1 MQSIP
6 NVGHPMVELVSAA
19 LVLLWACCV
28 FFRGLLGEM
37 GLGEGTQRA
46 PSPARRRQPAGY
58 EWRRVGRLGGRVL
71 AVRVQLILA

>member
-1 MQSIP
+1 MLK
-6 NVGHPMVELVSAA
+6 LVSRAA
-19 LVLLWACCV
+19 VVCWALCI
-28 FFRGLLGEM
+28 FLRGQLGEM

-71 AVRVQLILA
+71 AVRVQVLLA